1 MGKIFDSCDI
11 ITISMSE
18 KGTNFRRFKYKF
30 RHDFLTIENVIL
42 IIAIVL
48 CLNWTYRSIEAM
60 NRNWELSERLNSTRK
75 SLELKRLEI
84 ETAELENAYYE
95 SEEYQELA
103 ARKFANK
110 QLDGEKMVYM
120 PENSEAARNKHAG
133 ETTEIKEDAA
143 REYSNFEQWM
153 MYLWP

>member
-1 MGKIFDSCDI
+1 
-11 ITISMSE
+11 MSE
-18 KGTNFRRFKYKF
+18 KGTNFRRFKYRL
-30 RHDFLTIENVIL
+30 RHEFLTAPNVIL

-48 CLNWTYRSIEAM
+48 CLSWTYRSIEAM
-60 NRNWELSERLNSTRK
+60 NRNWELSERLNTTKK

-84 ETAELENAYYE
+84 ETAELENAYYN

-110 QLDGEKMVYM
+110 QLEGEHMVYM
-120 PENSEAARNKHAG
+120 PENTEAARNKHAG
-133 ETTEIKEDAA
+133 ETAEVKEENTK
-143 REYSNFEQWM
+143 EYSNFEQWM

>member
-1 MGKIFDSCDI
+1 
-11 ITISMSE
+11 MSE
-18 KGTNFRRFKYKF
+18 KGTKFRRFKYKF
-30 RHDFLTIENVIL
+30 RHEFLTIENVIL
-42 IIAIVL
+42 LLAIML

-60 NRNWELSERLNSTRK
+60 NRNWELSERLNATKK

-84 ETAELENAYYE
+84 ETAELENTYYE

-110 QLDGEKMVYM
+110 QLEGENMVYL
-120 PENSEAARNKHAG
+120 PENTEAARNKHADEKA
-133 ETTEIKEDAA
+133 ETEVEPDT
-143 REYSNFEQWM
+143 EYSNFEQWM